1 MNTKHMLTWS
11 NITYRTLLDIREAAN
26 IEDEN
31 ERVYAIMEA
40 VFGEDILDLPLK
52 DFNEKCKE
60 LQFLQKEI
68 PNDLHVKDIKVNG
81 REYYFDGL
89 LGKITT
95 AQYIDFQNY
104 QKNNDEQKSFSVF
117 IIPKGHKYN
126 DGYDMDQVFKDILDM
141 PVPVLFSASFFFLTV
156 VRTIHQNFPTLFN
169 QIDEEAWATE
179 GSNREYE
186 ESGESINGDDA
197 NPFGI
202 LPFVMTFIEV
212 TNHTLE
218 EAMNYDVA
226 TLFYIVSYQVMV
238 NKKKEEMIKKMQK
251 QS

>member
-1 MNTKHMLTWS
+1 MNNTKHMLKW
-11 NITYRTLLDIREAAN
+11 NDIKYRTFLDIREAAN

-40 VFGEDILDLPLK
+40 VFGEDVLDLPLK

-126 DGYDMDQVFKDILDM
+126 DGYDMEQVFNDILDI
-141 PVPVLFSASFFFLTV
+141 PVPVLFSASFFFS
-156 VRTIHQNFPTLFN
+156 RQFELF
-169 QIDEEAWATE
+169 I
-179 GSNREYE
+179 RIFRRY
-186 ESGESINGDDA
+186 SIKQMKKLG
-197 NPFGI
+197 
-202 LPFVMTFIEV
+202 LPK
-212 TNHTLE
+212 
-218 EAMNYDVA
+218 EAMENLEKVVNLS
-226 TLFYIVSYQVMV
+226 TTMMLTPLESYR
-238 NKKKEEMIKKMQK
+238 
-251 QS
+251 S

>member
-31 ERVYAIMEA
+31 ERVFAIMEA
-40 VFGEDILDLPLK
+40 VFGESVLDLPLK

-126 DGYDMDQVFKDILDM
+126 DGYDMEQVFNDILDI
-141 PVPVLFSASFFFLTV
+141 PVPVLFSASFFFS
-156 VRTIHQNFPTLFN
+156 RQFELF
-169 QIDEEAWATE
+169 I
-179 GSNREYE
+179 RIFRRY
-186 ESGESINGDDA
+186 SIKQMKKLG
-197 NPFGI
+197 
-202 LPFVMTFIEV
+202 LPK
-212 TNHTLE
+212 
-218 EAMNYDVA
+218 EAMENMEKVVNL
-226 TLFYIVSYQVMV
+226 TTEMMLTPLESYH
-238 NKKKEEMIKKMQK
+238 
-251 QS
+251 S

>member
-1 MNTKHMLTWS
+1 MLNWS
-11 NITYRTLLDIREAAN
+11 NIKYRTLLDIKEAAN

-40 VFGEDILDLPLK
+40 VFGEDVLDLPLK

-126 DGYDMDQVFKDILDM
+126 DGYDMEQVFNDILDI
-141 PVPVLFSASFFFLTV
+141 PVPVLFSASFFFSRQFELFIRIFRRYSIKQMKKLGLPKEAIENMKKVVNLSTEMMLT
-156 VRTIHQNFPTLFN
+156 PL
-169 QIDEEAWATE
+169 
-179 GSNREYE
+179 
-186 ESGESINGDDA
+186 ESFRS
-197 NPFGI
+197 
-202 LPFVMTFIEV
+202 
-212 TNHTLE
+212 
-218 EAMNYDVA
+218 
-226 TLFYIVSYQVMV
+226 
-238 NKKKEEMIKKMQK
+238 
-251 QS
+251 

>member
-1 MNTKHMLTWS
+1 MNNTKHMLRW
-11 NITYRTLLDIREAAN
+11 NDIKYRTLLDIREAAN

-40 VFGEDILDLPLK
+40 VFGEDVLNLPLK

-81 REYYFDGL
+81 REYYFDGI

-141 PVPVLFSASFFFLTV
+141 PVPVLFSASFFFS
-156 VRTIHQNFPTLFN
+156 RQFELF
-169 QIDEEAWATE
+169 I
-179 GSNREYE
+179 RIFRRY
-186 ESGESINGDDA
+186 SIKQMKKLG
-197 NPFGI
+197 
-202 LPFVMTFIEV
+202 LPK
-212 TNHTLE
+212 
-218 EAMNYDVA
+218 EAMENLEKV
-226 TLFYIVSYQVMV
+226 V
-238 NKKKEEMIKKMQK
+238 NLSTMMMLTPLE
-251 QS
+251 SFRS

>member
-1 MNTKHMLTWS
+1 MNTKHMLTWA
-11 NITYRTLLDIREAAN
+11 NIKYRTLLDIREAAN

-40 VFGEDILDLPLK
+40 VFGEDVLNLPLK

-95 AQYIDFQNY
+95 AQYIDFQNH

-126 DGYDMDQVFKDILDM
+126 DGYDMDQVFKDILDI
-141 PVPVLFSASFFFLTV
+141 PVPILFSASFFFSRQFELFIRIFRRYSIKQMKKLGLPKEVMENMEKVVNLT
-156 VRTIHQNFPTLFN
+156 
-169 QIDEEAWATE
+169 TE
-179 GSNREYE
+179 MMLTPL
-186 ESGESINGDDA
+186 ESYHS
-197 NPFGI
+197 
-202 LPFVMTFIEV
+202 
-212 TNHTLE
+212 
-218 EAMNYDVA
+218 
-226 TLFYIVSYQVMV
+226 
-238 NKKKEEMIKKMQK
+238 
-251 QS
+251 

>member
-11 NITYRTLLDIREAAN
+11 NIKYRTFLDIREAAN

-40 VFGEDILDLPLK
+40 VFGEDVLDLPLK

-104 QKNNDEQKSFSVF
+104 QKNNDEQKTFSVF

-141 PVPVLFSASFFFLTV
+141 PVPILFSASFFFS
-156 VRTIHQNFPTLFN
+156 RQFELF
-169 QIDEEAWATE
+169 I
-179 GSNREYE
+179 RIFRRY
-186 ESGESINGDDA
+186 SIKQMKKLG
-197 NPFGI
+197 
-202 LPFVMTFIEV
+202 LPK
-212 TNHTLE
+212 
-218 EAMNYDVA
+218 EAMENLEKVVNLSMEMML
-226 TLFYIVSYQVMV
+226 TPLESYR
-238 NKKKEEMIKKMQK
+238 
-251 QS
+251 S

>member
-1 MNTKHMLTWS
+1 MDWKD
-11 NITYRTLLDIREAAN
+11 IKYRTLLDIREAAN

-31 ERVYAIMEA
+31 ERVFAIMEA
-40 VFGEDILDLPLK
+40 VFGEDVLDLPLK

-104 QKNNDEQKSFSVF
+104 QKNNDEYKTFSVF

-126 DGYDMDQVFKDILDM
+126 DGYDMEQVFNDILDI
-141 PVPVLFSASFFFLTV
+141 PVPVLFSASFFFS
-156 VRTIHQNFPTLFN
+156 RQFELF
-169 QIDEEAWATE
+169 IKIF
-179 GSNREYE
+179 RRY
-186 ESGESINGDDA
+186 SIKQMKKLG
-197 NPFGI
+197 
-202 LPFVMTFIEV
+202 LPK
-212 TNHTLE
+212 
-218 EAMNYDVA
+218 EAMENLEKVVNLSTEMMLA
-226 TLFYIVSYQVMV
+226 PLESYR
-238 NKKKEEMIKKMQK
+238 
-251 QS
+251 S

>member
-1 MNTKHMLTWS
+1 MLKWS

-40 VFGEDILDLPLK
+40 VFGEDVLDLPLK

-126 DGYDMDQVFKDILDM
+126 DGYDMEQVFNDILDI
-141 PVPVLFSASFFFLTV
+141 PVPVLFSASFFFSRQFELFIRIFRRYSIKQMKKLGLPKEAIENMKKVVNLSTEMMLT
-156 VRTIHQNFPTLFN
+156 PL
-169 QIDEEAWATE
+169 
-179 GSNREYE
+179 
-186 ESGESINGDDA
+186 ESFRS
-197 NPFGI
+197 
-202 LPFVMTFIEV
+202 
-212 TNHTLE
+212 
-218 EAMNYDVA
+218 
-226 TLFYIVSYQVMV
+226 
-238 NKKKEEMIKKMQK
+238 
-251 QS
+251 

>member
-1 MNTKHMLTWS
+1 MNTKHMLKWS
-11 NITYRTLLDIREAAN
+11 DIKYRTLLDIREAAN

-40 VFGEDILDLPLK
+40 VFGEDVLDLPLK

-126 DGYDMDQVFKDILDM
+126 DGYDMEQVFNDILDI
-141 PVPVLFSASFFFLTV
+141 PVPVLFSASFFFS
-156 VRTIHQNFPTLFN
+156 RQFELF
-169 QIDEEAWATE
+169 I
-179 GSNREYE
+179 RIFRRY
-186 ESGESINGDDA
+186 SIKQMKKLG
-197 NPFGI
+197 
-202 LPFVMTFIEV
+202 LPK
-212 TNHTLE
+212 
-218 EAMNYDVA
+218 EAMENLEKVVNLS
-226 TLFYIVSYQVMV
+226 TEMMLTPLESYH
-238 NKKKEEMIKKMQK
+238 
-251 QS
+251 S

>member
-1 MNTKHMLTWS
+1 MNTKHMLKWS
-11 NITYRTLLDIREAAN
+11 DIKYRTLLDIREAAN

-40 VFGEDILDLPLK
+40 VFGEDVLNLPLK

-126 DGYDMDQVFKDILDM
+126 DGYDMEQVFNDILDI
-141 PVPVLFSASFFFLTV
+141 PVPVLFSASFFFSRQFELFIRIFRRYSIKQMKKLGLPKETIENMKKVVNLSTEMMLT
-156 VRTIHQNFPTLFN
+156 PL
-169 QIDEEAWATE
+169 
-179 GSNREYE
+179 
-186 ESGESINGDDA
+186 ESFRS
-197 NPFGI
+197 
-202 LPFVMTFIEV
+202 
-212 TNHTLE
+212 
-218 EAMNYDVA
+218 
-226 TLFYIVSYQVMV
+226 
-238 NKKKEEMIKKMQK
+238 
-251 QS
+251 

>member
-1 MNTKHMLTWS
+1 MTWS
-11 NITYRTLLDIREAAN
+11 DIKYRTLLDIREAAN

-40 VFGEDILDLPLK
+40 VFGEDVLDLPLK

-60 LQFLQKEI
+60 LQFLQKDI

-126 DGYDMDQVFKDILDM
+126 DGYDMDQVFKDILDI
-141 PVPVLFSASFFFLTV
+141 PVPILFSASFFFS
-156 VRTIHQNFPTLFN
+156 RQFELF
-169 QIDEEAWATE
+169 I
-179 GSNREYE
+179 RIFRRY
-186 ESGESINGDDA
+186 SIKQMKKLG
-197 NPFGI
+197 
-202 LPFVMTFIEV
+202 LPK
-212 TNHTLE
+212 
-218 EAMNYDVA
+218 EAMENLEKVVNLS
-226 TLFYIVSYQVMV
+226 TTMMLTPLESYH
-238 NKKKEEMIKKMQK
+238 
-251 QS
+251 S

>member
-1 MNTKHMLTWS
+1 MDWKD
-11 NITYRTLLDIREAAN
+11 IKYRTLLDIREATN

-40 VFGEDILDLPLK
+40 VFGEDVLDLPLK

-104 QKNNDEQKSFSVF
+104 QKNEDEQKSFSVF

-126 DGYDMDQVFKDILDM
+126 DGYDMEQVFKDILDI
-141 PVPVLFSASFFFLTV
+141 PVPILFSASFFFS
-156 VRTIHQNFPTLFN
+156 RQFELF
-169 QIDEEAWATE
+169 I
-179 GSNREYE
+179 RIFRRY
-186 ESGESINGDDA
+186 SIKQMKKLG
-197 NPFGI
+197 
-202 LPFVMTFIEV
+202 LPK
-212 TNHTLE
+212 
-218 EAMNYDVA
+218 EAMENLEKVVNLS
-226 TLFYIVSYQVMV
+226 TEMMLTPLESYH
-238 NKKKEEMIKKMQK
+238 
-251 QS
+251 S

>member
-1 MNTKHMLTWS
+1 MNTKHMLKWTD
-11 NITYRTLLDIREAAN
+11 ITYRTLLDIREAAN

-40 VFGEDILDLPLK
+40 VFGEDVLDLPLK

-126 DGYDMDQVFKDILDM
+126 DGYDMEQVFNDILDI
-141 PVPVLFSASFFFLTV
+141 PVPVLFSASFFLSRQFE
-156 VRTIHQNFPTLFN
+156 LF
-169 QIDEEAWATE
+169 I
-179 GSNREYE
+179 RIFRRY
-186 ESGESINGDDA
+186 SIKQMKKLG
-197 NPFGI
+197 
-202 LPFVMTFIEV
+202 LPK
-212 TNHTLE
+212 
-218 EAMNYDVA
+218 EAMENLEKVVNLSTTMMLA
-226 TLFYIVSYQVMV
+226 PLESYH
-238 NKKKEEMIKKMQK
+238 
-251 QS
+251 S

>member
-1 MNTKHMLTWS
+1 MLTWKD
-11 NITYRTLLDIREAAN
+11 IKYRTLLDIREAAN

-31 ERVYAIMEA
+31 DRVFAIMEA
-40 VFGEDILDLPLK
+40 VFGEDVLDLPLK

-126 DGYDMDQVFKDILDM
+126 DGYDIEQVFNDILDI
-141 PVPVLFSASFFFLTV
+141 PVPVLFSASFFFS
-156 VRTIHQNFPTLFN
+156 RQFELF
-169 QIDEEAWATE
+169 I
-179 GSNREYE
+179 RIFRRY
-186 ESGESINGDDA
+186 SIKQMKKLG
-197 NPFGI
+197 
-202 LPFVMTFIEV
+202 LPK
-212 TNHTLE
+212 
-218 EAMNYDVA
+218 EAMENLEKVVNLS
-226 TLFYIVSYQVMV
+226 TEMMLTPLESYH
-238 NKKKEEMIKKMQK
+238 
-251 QS
+251 S

>member
-1 MNTKHMLTWS
+1 MNNTKHMLTWS
-11 NITYRTLLDIREAAN
+11 NIKYRTLLDIKEAAN

-40 VFGEDILDLPLK
+40 VFGEDVLDLPLK

-126 DGYDMDQVFKDILDM
+126 DGYDMEQVFNDILDV
-141 PVPVLFSASFFFLTV
+141 PVPILFSASFFFS
-156 VRTIHQNFPTLFN
+156 RQFELF
-169 QIDEEAWATE
+169 I
-179 GSNREYE
+179 RIFRRY
-186 ESGESINGDDA
+186 SIKQMKKLG
-197 NPFGI
+197 
-202 LPFVMTFIEV
+202 LPK
-212 TNHTLE
+212 
-218 EAMNYDVA
+218 EAMENLEKVVNLS
-226 TLFYIVSYQVMV
+226 TEMMLTPLESYH
-238 NKKKEEMIKKMQK
+238 
-251 QS
+251 S

>member
-1 MNTKHMLTWS
+1 MNTKHMMNWS

-40 VFGEDILDLPLK
+40 VFGEDVLNLPLK

-104 QKNNDEQKSFSVF
+104 QKNNDEQKSFSIF

-126 DGYDMDQVFKDILDM
+126 DGYDMEQVFNDILDI
-141 PVPVLFSASFFFLTV
+141 PVPVLFSASFFFS
-156 VRTIHQNFPTLFN
+156 RQFELF
-169 QIDEEAWATE
+169 I
-179 GSNREYE
+179 RIFRRY
-186 ESGESINGDDA
+186 SIKQMKKLG
-197 NPFGI
+197 
-202 LPFVMTFIEV
+202 LPK
-212 TNHTLE
+212 
-218 EAMNYDVA
+218 EAMENLEKVVNLS
-226 TLFYIVSYQVMV
+226 TTMMLTPLESYH
-238 NKKKEEMIKKMQK
+238 
-251 QS
+251 S

>member
-1 MNTKHMLTWS
+1 MLKW
-11 NITYRTLLDIREAAN
+11 NDIKYRTLLNIREAAN

-31 ERVYAIMEA
+31 ERVFAIMEA
-40 VFGEDILDLPLK
+40 IFGEDVLNLPLK

-81 REYYFDGL
+81 RSYYFDGL

-126 DGYDMDQVFKDILDM
+126 DGYDMEQVFNDILDI
-141 PVPVLFSASFFFLTV
+141 PVPVLFSASFFFS
-156 VRTIHQNFPTLFN
+156 R
-169 QIDEEAWATE
+169 
-179 GSNREYE
+179 
-186 ESGESINGDDA
+186 
-197 NPFGI
+197 
-202 LPFVMTFIEV
+202 
-212 TNHTLE
+212 
-218 EAMNYDVA
+218 
-226 TLFYIVSYQVMV
+226 
-238 NKKKEEMIKKMQK
+238 
-251 QS
+251 

>member
-1 MNTKHMLTWS
+1 MNTKHMLKWAD
-11 NITYRTLLDIREAAN
+11 IKYRTLLDIREAAN

-40 VFGEDILDLPLK
+40 VFGEDVLDLPLK

-141 PVPVLFSASFFFLTV
+141 PVPILFSASFFFSRQFELFIRIFRRYSIKQMKKLGLPKEAIENMEKVVNLT
-156 VRTIHQNFPTLFN
+156 
-169 QIDEEAWATE
+169 TE
-179 GSNREYE
+179 MMLTPL
-186 ESGESINGDDA
+186 ESFRS
-197 NPFGI
+197 
-202 LPFVMTFIEV
+202 
-212 TNHTLE
+212 
-218 EAMNYDVA
+218 
-226 TLFYIVSYQVMV
+226 
-238 NKKKEEMIKKMQK
+238 
-251 QS
+251 

>member
-1 MNTKHMLTWS
+1 MNTKHMLTW
-11 NITYRTLLDIREAAN
+11 NDIKYRTLLDIREAAN

-31 ERVYAIMEA
+31 ERVYTIMEA
-40 VFGEDILDLPLK
+40 VFGEDVLDLPLK

-89 LGKITT
+89 LGKIIT

-141 PVPVLFSASFFFLTV
+141 PVPILFSASFFFS
-156 VRTIHQNFPTLFN
+156 RQFELF
-169 QIDEEAWATE
+169 I
-179 GSNREYE
+179 RIFRRY
-186 ESGESINGDDA
+186 SIKQMKKLG
-197 NPFGI
+197 
-202 LPFVMTFIEV
+202 LPK
-212 TNHTLE
+212 
-218 EAMNYDVA
+218 EAMENIEKVVNLS
-226 TLFYIVSYQVMV
+226 TTMMLTPLESYH
-238 NKKKEEMIKKMQK
+238 
-251 QS
+251 S

>member
-1 MNTKHMLTWS
+1 MNTKHMLKWS
-11 NITYRTLLDIREAAN
+11 DIKYRTLLDIREAAN

-40 VFGEDILDLPLK
+40 VFGEDVLDLPLK

-81 REYYFDGL
+81 RSYYFDGL

-126 DGYDMDQVFKDILDM
+126 DGYDMEQVFNDILDI
-141 PVPVLFSASFFFLTV
+141 PVPVLFSASFFFS
-156 VRTIHQNFPTLFN
+156 RQFELF
-169 QIDEEAWATE
+169 I
-179 GSNREYE
+179 RIFRRY
-186 ESGESINGDDA
+186 SIKQMKKLG
-197 NPFGI
+197 
-202 LPFVMTFIEV
+202 LPK
-212 TNHTLE
+212 
-218 EAMNYDVA
+218 EAMENLEKVVNLS
-226 TLFYIVSYQVMV
+226 TTMMLTPLESYR
-238 NKKKEEMIKKMQK
+238 
-251 QS
+251 S

>member
-1 MNTKHMLTWS
+1 MTWA
-11 NITYRTLLDIREAAN
+11 NIPYRTLLDIREAAN

-40 VFGEDILDLPLK
+40 VFGEDVLNLPLK

-126 DGYDMDQVFKDILDM
+126 DGYDMEQVFNDILDV
-141 PVPVLFSASFFFLTV
+141 PVPVLFSASFFFS
-156 VRTIHQNFPTLFN
+156 RQFELF
-169 QIDEEAWATE
+169 I
-179 GSNREYE
+179 RIFRRY
-186 ESGESINGDDA
+186 SIKQMKKLG
-197 NPFGI
+197 
-202 LPFVMTFIEV
+202 LPK
-212 TNHTLE
+212 
-218 EAMNYDVA
+218 EAMENLEKV
-226 TLFYIVSYQVMV
+226 V
-238 NKKKEEMIKKMQK
+238 NLSTTMMLTPLE
-251 QS
+251 SFRS

>member
-11 NITYRTLLDIREAAN
+11 NIKYRTLLDIREAAN

-40 VFGEDILDLPLK
+40 VFGEDVLDLPLK
-52 DFNEKCKE
+52 DVNEKCKE

-126 DGYDMDQVFKDILDM
+126 DGYDMEQVFNDILDI
-141 PVPVLFSASFFFLTV
+141 PVPVLFSASFFFS
-156 VRTIHQNFPTLFN
+156 RQFELF
-169 QIDEEAWATE
+169 I
-179 GSNREYE
+179 RIFRRY
-186 ESGESINGDDA
+186 SIKQMKKLG
-197 NPFGI
+197 
-202 LPFVMTFIEV
+202 LPK
-212 TNHTLE
+212 
-218 EAMNYDVA
+218 EAMENLEKVVNLS
-226 TLFYIVSYQVMV
+226 TEMMLTPLESYH
-238 NKKKEEMIKKMQK
+238 
-251 QS
+251 S

>member
-1 MNTKHMLTWS
+1 MLTW
-11 NITYRTLLDIREAAN
+11 NDIKYRTLLDIREAAN

-40 VFGEDILDLPLK
+40 VFGEDVLDLPLK

-68 PNDLHVKDIKVNG
+68 PNDLHVKDIKVNE

-104 QKNNDEQKSFSVF
+104 QKNEDEQKSFSVF

-126 DGYDMDQVFKDILDM
+126 DGYDMEQVFNDILDV
-141 PVPVLFSASFFFLTV
+141 PVPVLFSASFFFSRQFELFIRIFRRYSIKQMKKLGLPKEAIENMKKVVNLSTTMMLT
-156 VRTIHQNFPTLFN
+156 PL
-169 QIDEEAWATE
+169 
-179 GSNREYE
+179 
-186 ESGESINGDDA
+186 ESFHS
-197 NPFGI
+197 
-202 LPFVMTFIEV
+202 
-212 TNHTLE
+212 
-218 EAMNYDVA
+218 
-226 TLFYIVSYQVMV
+226 
-238 NKKKEEMIKKMQK
+238 
-251 QS
+251 

>member
-1 MNTKHMLTWS
+1 MNTKHMLKWS
-11 NITYRTLLDIREAAN
+11 DIKYRTLLDIREAAN

-40 VFGEDILDLPLK
+40 VFGEDVLNLPLK

-81 REYYFDGL
+81 REYYFDGI

-126 DGYDMDQVFKDILDM
+126 DGYDMEQVFKDILDM
-141 PVPVLFSASFFFLTV
+141 PVPILFSASFFFSRQFELFIRIFRRYSIKQMKKLGLPKEAIENMKKVVNLSTTMMLT
-156 VRTIHQNFPTLFN
+156 PL
-169 QIDEEAWATE
+169 
-179 GSNREYE
+179 
-186 ESGESINGDDA
+186 ESYHS
-197 NPFGI
+197 
-202 LPFVMTFIEV
+202 
-212 TNHTLE
+212 
-218 EAMNYDVA
+218 
-226 TLFYIVSYQVMV
+226 
-238 NKKKEEMIKKMQK
+238 
-251 QS
+251 

>member
-1 MNTKHMLTWS
+1 MNTTHMLKW
-11 NITYRTLLDIREAAN
+11 NDIKYRTLLDIREAAN

-40 VFGEDILDLPLK
+40 VFGEDVLDLPLK

-81 REYYFDGL
+81 REYHFDGL

-126 DGYDMDQVFKDILDM
+126 DGYDMEQVFNDILDV
-141 PVPVLFSASFFFLTV
+141 PVPVLFSASFFFS
-156 VRTIHQNFPTLFN
+156 RQFELF
-169 QIDEEAWATE
+169 I
-179 GSNREYE
+179 RIFRRY
-186 ESGESINGDDA
+186 SIKQMKKLG
-197 NPFGI
+197 
-202 LPFVMTFIEV
+202 LPK
-212 TNHTLE
+212 
-218 EAMNYDVA
+218 EAMENLEKV
-226 TLFYIVSYQVMV
+226 V
-238 NKKKEEMIKKMQK
+238 NLSTTMMLTPLE
-251 QS
+251 SFRS

>member
-1 MNTKHMLTWS
+1 MNTKHMLTWN
-11 NITYRTLLDIREAAN
+11 NITYRQLLDIREAAN

-40 VFGEDILDLPLK
+40 VFGEDVLNLPLK

-126 DGYDMDQVFKDILDM
+126 DGYDMEQVFNDILDI
-141 PVPVLFSASFFFLTV
+141 PVPVLFSASFFFS
-156 VRTIHQNFPTLFN
+156 RQFELF
-169 QIDEEAWATE
+169 I
-179 GSNREYE
+179 RIFRRY
-186 ESGESINGDDA
+186 SIKQMKKLG
-197 NPFGI
+197 
-202 LPFVMTFIEV
+202 LPK
-212 TNHTLE
+212 
-218 EAMNYDVA
+218 EAMENLEKVVNLS
-226 TLFYIVSYQVMV
+226 TTMMLTPLESYR
-238 NKKKEEMIKKMQK
+238 
-251 QS
+251 S

>member
-1 MNTKHMLTWS
+1 MNTKHMLKW
-11 NITYRTLLDIREAAN
+11 NDIKYRTLLDIREAAN

-40 VFGEDILDLPLK
+40 VFGEDVLDLPLK

-126 DGYDMDQVFKDILDM
+126 DGYDMEQVFNDILDI
-141 PVPVLFSASFFFLTV
+141 PVPVLFSASFFFS
-156 VRTIHQNFPTLFN
+156 RQFELF
-169 QIDEEAWATE
+169 I
-179 GSNREYE
+179 RIFRRY
-186 ESGESINGDDA
+186 SIKQMKKLG
-197 NPFGI
+197 
-202 LPFVMTFIEV
+202 LPK
-212 TNHTLE
+212 
-218 EAMNYDVA
+218 EAMENLEKVVNLS
-226 TLFYIVSYQVMV
+226 TTMMLTPLESYH
-238 NKKKEEMIKKMQK
+238 
-251 QS
+251 S